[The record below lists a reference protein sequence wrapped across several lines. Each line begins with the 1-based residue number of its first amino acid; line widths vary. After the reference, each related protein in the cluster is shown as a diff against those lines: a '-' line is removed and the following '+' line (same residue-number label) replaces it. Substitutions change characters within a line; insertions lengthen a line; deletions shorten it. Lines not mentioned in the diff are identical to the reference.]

1 MDKIAV
7 SIIQPHKTKVKG
19 EFFHVIV
26 PGVEGDF
33 GIAPDHTPM
42 ITKIRPG
49 LLYLYHDKS
58 KAEKYAIHDGFV
70 TVENNSVSIVCDI
83 VECEDEIDIERAKRA
98 KERAEKR
105 MQSDKE
111 DIDFRRADSA
121 LKRALTRISVRTAE

>member
-1 MDKIAV
+1 MDKIVV
-7 SIIQPHKTKVKG
+7 SIIQPDKTKVKG

-33 GIAPDHTPM
+33 GIAPEHTPM

-49 LLYLYHDKS
+49 LLYLFHDNS

-70 TVENNSVSIVCDI
+70 TVENNQVNIVCDI
-83 VECEDEIDIERAKRA
+83 IESEDEIDLARAKRA

-105 MQSDKE
+105 MKSEQE
-111 DIDFRRADSA
+111 DIDFRRAENA